1 MTKSDLIQ
9 TISAETGISMT
20 AVRRTLNEAM
30 DIIAGSISHGETVI
44 LPGFGTF
51 GRKHRDSRIGRNP
64 RTGEMIE
71 LPACNVPVFKAS
83 NWLKK
88 TVNTG

>member
-9 TISAETGISMT
+9 VISAGTGIPAT
-20 AVRRTLNEAM
+20 DVRRKLNEAM
-30 DIIAGSISHGETVI
+30 DIIAGSISRGETVI

-51 GRKHRDSRIGRNP
+51 GKKHRDSRIGRNP

-71 LPACNVPVFKAS
+71 LPACNIPVFKAG